1 MSTYSEVPVSKQSG
15 ELPYT
20 VPAGKYARVTIYAN
34 AGVGGIDFTYSNA
47 SAASGGTVTVLQS
60 GGGGTAFVP
69 LTIQMDTGDTINTS
83 PSASGN
89 GWYVA
94 LEFTNP

>member
-1 MSTYSEVPVSKQSG
+1 MATYSEVPKSKQSG
-15 ELPYT
+15 QLPYT

-34 AGVGGIDFTYSNA
+34 RAVANIDFTYINA
-47 SAASGGTVTVLQS
+47 SSASGGTVTVLTT

-69 LTIQMDTGDTINTS
+69 LTIQMNSGDTIDTT